1 MKKSDLIFLIVAL
14 IVLLPF
20 FISDRVY
27 SYYLLATNT
36 HPYAMAFLK
45 FAILATAGE
54 SIGLRIKNNIYN
66 YPGF

>member
-27 SYYLLATNT
+27 SYYLLATI
-36 HPYAMAFLK
+36 H
-45 FAILATAGE
+45 ILTQWP
-54 SIGLRIKNNIYN
+54 S
-66 YPGF
+66 